1 MELEQEQGEQSNTAC
16 YMGQKSTQHAA
27 AAAAAATTSSTST
40 TSIDCRN
47 VCRTGACALLYCRGS
62 AGREEEGRRRREAA
76 GECVS

>member
-62 AGREEEGRRRREAA
+62 AGREDERRRRREAA